1 MIAVDTNV
9 LLRYV
14 LDDDA
19 RQAQAARRLIDE
31 QCSPENPAFVHEVV
45 MAELV
50 WVLHQRGNE
59 ARSQIART
67 LRDILDNAHLAFRD
81 FDALAAAAD
90 AFEEGPADFA
100 DYLIAAA
107 ALAVGAETT
116 YTFDRAAARSP
127 VYTLLEG

>member
-1 MIAVDTNV
+1 
-9 LLRYV
+9 
-14 LDDDA
+14 
-19 RQAQAARRLIDE
+19 
-31 QCSPENPAFVHEVV
+31 

-50 WVLHQRGNE
+50 WVLHQRGKE
-59 ARSQIART
+59 ARGQIART

-116 YTFDRAAARSP
+116 YTFDRAAAGSP